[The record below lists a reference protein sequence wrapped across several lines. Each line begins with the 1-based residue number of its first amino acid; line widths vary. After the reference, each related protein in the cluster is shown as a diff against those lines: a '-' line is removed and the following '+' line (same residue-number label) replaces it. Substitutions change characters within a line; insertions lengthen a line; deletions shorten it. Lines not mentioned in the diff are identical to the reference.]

1 MIRPLAAVALLALA
15 APALADIIP
24 DGVVPVSH
32 EVRIEQARDF
42 GVTLVVF
49 PTDASAPWQQERHE
63 VGIAVVTSGG
73 ALPAFGKWESPRLWA
88 VTGALPADPKTVTRE
103 WLTAHAVE
111 CASVIERIRY
121 APEGDGVASIVT
133 VYRVVEVSPQGVRL
147 EGISETRLGEDGAVR
162 SKGVPAVKPAAE
174 PDRRQGSAPPH
185 DPARSPAVAFGV
197 AGLALGLLAL
207 RRRAA

>member
-1 MIRPLAAVALLALA
+1 MIRPLAALALLVLA

-49 PTDASAPWQQERHE
+49 PTDASAPWQQEKHE

-73 ALPAFGKWESPRLWA
+73 VMPASGKWQSPRLWA
-88 VTGALPADPKTVTRE
+88 VTGELPADLKTVTRE
-103 WLTAHAVE
+103 WMKAHGVE
-111 CASVIERIRY
+111 CATAIERLRY
-121 APEGDGVASIVT
+121 VPEEEGVASILT
-133 VYRVVEVSPQGVRL
+133 VYRVVAVSPQGVQL
-147 EGISETRLGEDGAVR
+147 EGISETRLDEAGAVK
-162 SKGVPAVKPAAE
+162 SQGVPGAK
-174 PDRRQGSAPPH
+174 PDRRSGSAPH

-197 AGLALGLLAL
+197 AGVALGLLVL
-207 RRRAA
+207 RKRRPSA